1 MIIISAI
8 VAVLCAIICYTS
20 LSEKKATWRPAGMAV
35 ASVFGL
41 LGIMMVARIPIVIS
55 RFSEYSFLNAPE
67 VAPLFV
73 ALIFFV
79 VSITLTL
86 IMLSYASLQSE
97 YRLFM
102 RVVFQSSSS
111 IMITDV
117 EGNVRYVNPAFRK
130 RTGFNMFD
138 LMNQDKIKRFG
149 EFTTEALDDSWK
161 TIKQGQTWRGE
172 LKNQAKN
179 GDAYWEMA
187 TISPVRFRGKIV
199 THYVVIKED
208 ISALKDAEEKSFIWQ
223 IMMP

>member
-1 MIIISAI
+1 
-8 VAVLCAIICYTS
+8 
-20 LSEKKATWRPAGMAV
+20 
-35 ASVFGL
+35 
-41 LGIMMVARIPIVIS
+41 
-55 RFSEYSFLNAPE
+55 
-67 VAPLFV
+67 
-73 ALIFFV
+73 
-79 VSITLTL
+79 
-86 IMLSYASLQSE
+86 
-97 YRLFM
+97 
-102 RVVFQSSSS
+102 
-111 IMITDV
+111 MITDV

-199 THYVVIKED
+199 TDYVVIKED